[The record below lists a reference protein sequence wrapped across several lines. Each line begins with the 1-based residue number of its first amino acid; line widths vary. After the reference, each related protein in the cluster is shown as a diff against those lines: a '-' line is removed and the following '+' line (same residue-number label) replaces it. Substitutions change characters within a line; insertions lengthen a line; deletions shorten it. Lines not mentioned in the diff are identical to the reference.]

1 MSRPVLVTG
10 ATGFIGSRLVERLVA
25 DGHPVR
31 ALVRCTK
38 RMRPE
43 VRGRVDLVVGS
54 LERPVALRRA
64 MAGTAT
70 VFHLAGLA
78 TAWSRRKSDYTEV
91 NVEGVRRVLVAAEL
105 EAVNRVVHVSTVLAR
120 FDACTSPTPYV
131 ASKRAGQRLVERYVR
146 GGGDAVIVQPCR
158 VYGPGPLNDANGATR
173 LIRSYVRSPL
183 PVRLRDGGVRAHWVH
198 VDDVVDGLLLAD
210 RCGKRG
216 ETYVL
221 GGESSSVEELLDLVG
236 ELTGSRKRVFAIP
249 ATVALLAAGL
259 AELGGVVGT
268 PVPITR
274 GWVRSF
280 LEDQSVDLQPT
291 RDALGFTPRTLRAGL
306 AETLEWL
313 ERERGGA

>member
-10 ATGFIGSRLVERLVA
+10 ATGFIGGRLVERLVA
-25 DGHPVR
+25 GGHAVR
-31 ALVRCTK
+31 ALVRCPD

-43 VRGRVDLVVGS
+43 LRERVDLVVGS
-54 LERPVALRRA
+54 LEHPGALRRA

-78 TAWSRRKSDYTEV
+78 TAWSRCKSDYLEV
-91 NVEGVRRVLVAAEL
+91 NVEGVRRVLVAAQL
-105 EAVNRVVHVSTVLAR
+105 EAVSRVVHVSTVLTR
-120 FDACTSPTPYV
+120 FHHSTRPTPYV
-131 ASKRAGQRLVERYVR
+131 ASKRAGEGLVERYAR
-146 GGGDAVIVQPCR
+146 AGGDAVIVQPCR

-173 LIRSYVRSPL
+173 LIHSYVHGRV

-210 RCGKRG
+210 RCGRRG
-216 ETYVL
+216 EAYVL

-236 ELTGSRKRVFAIP
+236 DLTGTRRRVVAVP

-259 AELGGVVGT
+259 MELGGVLGA

-280 LEDQSVDLQPT
+280 LEDQTVDVRPT
-291 RDALGFTPRTLRAGL
+291 MDALGFAPRTLRDGL
-306 AETLEWL
+306 AQTLVWL
-313 ERERGGA
+313 EREHGGA